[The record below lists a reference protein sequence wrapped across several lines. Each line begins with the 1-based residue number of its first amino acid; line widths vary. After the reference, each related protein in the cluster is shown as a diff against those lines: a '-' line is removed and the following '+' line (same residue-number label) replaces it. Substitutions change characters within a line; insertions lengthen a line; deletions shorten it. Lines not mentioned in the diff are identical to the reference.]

1 MASLLLRLILV
12 RRIRMPQLKS
22 QWTPLKTLKVLLAIK
37 VGLFLWI
44 WPTHQTQIEKK
55 NPCNMTLIQFFI
67 TDPLQTGLQCTEVRD
82 HSYVMSAYFWIFL
95 DPPSINGTDRQYIS
109 LVLLTKWMQGLLVS
123 QLDFYSQFESGE
135 SVKFI
140 KKSDSRLRCL
150 HALCSWPQVLAGM
163 CPPVHHWGFW
173 FPRQHHYLHCLKRT
187 GM

>member
-67 TDPLQTGLQCTEVRD
+67 TDPLQTGLQCTEVLGPFLC
-82 HSYVMSAYFWIFL
+82 YVSIFL
-95 DPPSINGTDRQYIS
+95 DFFGPTQHKGYWSSIHFFSTFDKVNAGVIS
-109 LVLLTKWMQGLLVS
+109 VSAWLLLSIWIRWVS
-123 QLDFYSQFESGE
+123 Q
-135 SVKFI
+135 I
-140 KKSDSRLRCL
+140 HKKIR
-150 HALCSWPQVLAGM
+150 
-163 CPPVHHWGFW
+163 F
-173 FPRQHHYLHCLKRT
+173 
-187 GM
+187 